1 MEGHPAPWQ
10 AFRAKEFLTANLIR
24 PAQRIHFIESSGSCL
39 QIFMLS
45 LCNPYAHFHLL
56 IGSGNDF
63 AAGGRQ
69 RQTPQAQRSRST
81 SNPRLTILRFNGRGF
96 GRIPFFLLFT
106 AIMSVQS
113 FRGQESSAAVA
124 GQPILLNALPDQG
137 DDGDPWQ
144 TDAAHSTPGT
154 ASLPQR
160 GFFTRLGHAYL
171 DDWTVDSNGAAPSP
185 EPARRGTP
193 RPLNSPP
200 FPSADWP
207 IGGTVVVGAPDYGS
221 YPLMQAINE
230 NKSRF
235 KIYGWFDIGGNAS
248 TSNKGRYANNETAY
262 DVIPNSIQLDQV
274 ALYFERLPNTVQT
287 EHVDWGFRFTSI
299 YGLDYRYTTAK
310 GIFSQ
315 QLLKDNNTYGY
326 DPVMYYL
333 DFYVPQIAKGMDVR
347 IGRYISLPDIEAQ
360 LAPNNYTYSHSILYT
375 YDCYTQNGIN
385 TTTKLNGHWTV
396 QAGVSGGCES
406 APWIS
411 NAKLT
416 GDFCAAYT
424 WKDGGD
430 NFYACANS
438 VNSGKY
444 AYNNLSAYYLTWYHK
459 INPTWHT
466 DTEAWYQYERDVPNL
481 CYGLSPCISYGS
493 NANIGANAGEITGP
507 SLITGA
513 NGAQCNPL
521 ATHCFAPDYAI
532 VNYIEHEFN
541 HHHSSFSIRNE
552 YFDDLKGQRTGNKT
566 RYSEHLVGFNF
577 WLGSTVTF
585 RPELR
590 FEHSY
595 DVPAYDSPSVA
606 GVSGAPT
613 KTTQLTLA
621 GDVIYHF

>member
-1 MEGHPAPWQ
+1 MHVI
-10 AFRAKEFLTANLIR
+10 K
-24 PAQRIHFIESSGSCL
+24 QRYLGIS
-39 QIFMLS
+39 
-45 LCNPYAHFHLL
+45 A
-56 IGSGNDF
+56 
-63 AAGGRQ
+63 
-69 RQTPQAQRSRST
+69 
-81 SNPRLTILRFNGRGF
+81 
-96 GRIPFFLLFT
+96 FLLFVT
-106 AIMSVQS
+106 GLVGSQGFAANARSVDAMNRSWAFGEVQGVAVGPDGSPVLGAAIKLRRADGKVEENAISGEDGS
-113 FRGQESSAAVA
+113 FAIGHLAPGVYEASAAAYGYADSHAAFFDITPGSSVHED
-124 GQPILLNALPDQG
+124 LALQG
-137 DDGDPWQ
+137 DTGQDPQ
-144 TDAAHSTPGT
+144 TNPATAPAPAAPT
-154 ASLPQR
+154 AKR

-171 DDWTVDSNGAAPSP
+171 DDWTVDSNGAPAAPAP
-185 EPARRGTP
+185 ERRGTP
-193 RPLNSPP
+193 APLNSPP

-207 IGGTVVVGAPDYGS
+207 IGGTVMLGAPDYQT
-221 YPLMQAINE
+221 YILMQAINE
-230 NKSRF
+230 NKSRI
-235 KIYGWFDIGGNAS
+235 KIYGWFDFGGNAS

-274 ALYFERLPNTVQT
+274 ALYVERLPDTVQK
-287 EHVDWGFRFTSI
+287 EHFDWGFRLTNL

-315 QLLKDNNTYGY
+315 QLLSSNNVYGY

-333 DFYVPQIAKGMDVR
+333 DFYVPHVAEGMDIR

-396 QAGVSGGCES
+396 QAGVSAGCES

-416 GDFCAAYT
+416 GNVCAAYT

-430 NFYACANS
+430 NLYACVNS
-438 VNSGKY
+438 INSGKY
-444 AYNNLSAYYLTWYHK
+444 AYNNLSAYYLTYYHK
-459 INPTWHT
+459 INATWHT
-466 DTEAWYQYERDVPNL
+466 DTEAWYQYEKDVPNL

-541 HHHSSFSIRNE
+541 HHHSSMTIRNE
-552 YFDDLKGQRTGNKT
+552 YVDDIKGQRTGNKT
-566 RYSEHLVGFNF
+566 RYTEHLVGFNF

-590 FEHSY
+590 YEHAY
-595 DVPAYDSPSVA
+595 DVPAYDSPSVD

-613 KTTQLTLA
+613 KKSQLTLA
-621 GDVIYHF
+621 GDLIYHF

>member
-1 MEGHPAPWQ
+1 LH
-10 AFRAKEFLTANLIR
+10 
-24 PAQRIHFIESSGSCL
+24 SSGGKCL
-39 QIFMLS
+39 
-45 LCNPYAHFHLL
+45 
-56 IGSGNDF
+56 
-63 AAGGRQ
+63 
-69 RQTPQAQRSRST
+69 
-81 SNPRLTILRFNGRGF
+81 
-96 GRIPFFLLFT
+96 RIAIFLLFLAGVVGARCLAANEPGGETT
-106 AIMSVQS
+106 AAANGYADRQAFPDSTAGAGFLEDAPSQPDADAS
-113 FRGQESSAAVA
+113 PQAAAVPA
-124 GQPILLNALPDQG
+124 PAP
-137 DDGDPWQ
+137 
-144 TDAAHSTPGT
+144 ASTPKK
-154 ASLPQR
+154 

-171 DDWTVDSNGAAPSP
+171 DDWTVDSNGSPAAP

-207 IGGTVVVGAPDYGS
+207 IGGTVVLGAPDYSS
-221 YPLMQAINE
+221 YMLMQAINE
-230 NKSRF
+230 NKSRI

-274 ALYFERLPNTVQT
+274 ALYFERLPDTVQ
-287 EHVDWGFRFTSI
+287 HDHFDWGFRFTSL

-315 QLLKDNNTYGY
+315 QLLSSNNTYGY

-333 DFYVPQIAKGMDVR
+333 DFYVPHVAEGMDIRV
-347 IGRYISLPDIEAQ
+347 GRYISLPDIEAQ
-360 LAPNNYTYSHSILYT
+360 LAPNNYTYSHSITYT

-385 TTTKLNGHWTV
+385 TTTKLNQHWTV
-396 QAGVSGGCES
+396 QAGVSAGCES

-416 GDFCAAYT
+416 GNACIAYT

-430 NFYACANS
+430 SLYACANS
-438 VNSGKY
+438 LNSGKY
-444 AYNNLSAYYLTWYHK
+444 AYNNLAAYYLTYYHK
-459 INPTWHT
+459 INATWHT
-466 DTEAWYQYERDVPNL
+466 DTEAWYQYEKDVPNL
-481 CYGLSPCISYGS
+481 CYLLSPCISWGS
-493 NANIGANAGEITGP
+493 NANIGANASEITGP
-507 SLITGA
+507 ALITGA

-541 HHHSSFSIRNE
+541 HHHSSLNIRNE
-552 YFDDLKGQRTGNKT
+552 YVDDLKGQRTGNKT
-566 RYSEHLVGFNF
+566 RYTEHLVGFNF

-590 FEHSY
+590 YEHSY
-595 DVPAYDSPSVA
+595 DVPAYDSPSVD

-613 KTTQLTLA
+613 KKSQLTLA
-621 GDVIYHF
+621 GDLIYHF

>member
-1 MEGHPAPWQ
+1 MHVIGRRYWGLCAPLLFV
-10 AFRAKEFLTANLIR
+10 AGLV
-24 PAQRIHFIESSGSCL
+24 GS
-39 QIFMLS
+39 Q
-45 LCNPYAHFHLL
+45 
-56 IGSGNDF
+56 GF
-63 AAGGRQ
+63 AADVRSIDVASRNWAFGEVQGVAVGPDGSPVLGAAIKLRRVDGKVEENAVSGQDGGFAVGHLAPGVYEARAAAHGYADSHTAFFDITPGASVREGLELQ
-69 RQTPQAQRSRST
+69 GDTGQDPQTPSAPAST
-81 SNPRLTILRFNGRGF
+81 SPAA
-96 GRIPFFLLFT
+96 PT
-106 AIMSVQS
+106 AK
-113 FRGQESSAAVA
+113 
-124 GQPILLNALPDQG
+124 
-137 DDGDPWQ
+137 
-144 TDAAHSTPGT
+144 
-154 ASLPQR
+154 R

-171 DDWTVDSNGAAPSP
+171 DDWTVDSNGAPTPPAP
-185 EPARRGTP
+185 ERRGTP
-193 RPLNSPP
+193 APLNSPP

-207 IGGTVVVGAPDYGS
+207 IGGTVVIGAPDYQT
-221 YPLMQAINE
+221 YILMQAINE
-230 NKSRF
+230 NKSRI
-235 KIYGWFDIGGNAS
+235 KMYGWFDIGGNAS

-274 ALYFERLPNTVQT
+274 ALYIERLPNTVQK
-287 EHVDWGFRFTSI
+287 EHFDWGFRLTNL

-315 QLLKDNNTYGY
+315 QLLSSNNVYGY

-333 DFYVPQIAKGMDVR
+333 DFYVPHVGEGMDVR

-416 GDFCAAYT
+416 GDFCGAYT

-430 NFYACANS
+430 NLYACANS
-438 VNSGKY
+438 INSAKY
-444 AYNNLSAYYLTWYHK
+444 AYNNVSGYYLTYYHK
-459 INPTWHT
+459 INATWHT
-466 DTEAWYQYERDVPNL
+466 DTEGWYQYERDVPNL

-513 NGAQCNPL
+513 NGAQCSPL
-521 ATHCFAPDYAI
+521 ATHCYAPDWAI
-532 VNYIEHEFN
+532 VNYLEYEFN
-541 HHHSSFSIRNE
+541 HHHSSLNIRNE
-552 YFDDLKGQRTGNKT
+552 YVDDIKGQRTGNKT
-566 RYSEHLVGFNF
+566 KYTEHLVGFNF

-595 DVPAYDSPSVA
+595 DVPAYDSPSVD

-613 KTTQLTLA
+613 KKSQLTLA